1 MAKDTPKVFRFSTR
15 LETFHRSF
23 THTAIIVPEAII
35 EQLPSKGRIR
45 TKGTINKTP
54 FALAIQH
61 RKDGARFFMV
71 SAQLRREAKIQSGDP
86 VKVEFWQVDPDLVD
100 VPDELQAVIEQDADA
115 MKLWKSFTPAMQR
128 GLSHYVNSVKNVDSR
143 IKRALELMEKAKYRQ
158 LHFQKVKKQK
168 GE

>member
-1 MAKDTPKVFRFSTR
+1 MAKDTPKVFSFSTR

-23 THTAIIVPEAII
+23 THTAIIIPAEIL

-45 TKGTINKTP
+45 TKGTFNKTP

-86 VKVEFWQVDPDLVD
+86 GKVEFWQGGFRPSGRARRTASSSNKIRIV
-100 VPDELQAVIEQDADA
+100 
-115 MKLWKSFTPAMQR
+115 TQR
-128 GLSHYVNSVKNVDSR
+128 NCGKH
-143 IKRALELMEKAKYRQ
+143 
-158 LHFQKVKKQK
+158 LHQVYKEAFPIM
-168 GE
+168 

>member
-1 MAKDTPKVFRFSTR
+1 MAKDTPNVFSFSTR

-23 THTAIIVPEAII
+23 THTAIIIPPEIL

-45 TKGTINKTP
+45 TKGTFNKTP

-71 SAQLRREAKIQSGDP
+71 SAQLRKEAKIQSGDP
-86 VKVEFWQVDPDLVD
+86 VKVEFWQVDPNLVD
-100 VPDELQAVIEQDADA
+100 VPEELQAVIDQDSDA
-115 MKLWKSFTPAMQR
+115 KKLWKTFTPAVQR

-143 IKRALELMEKAKYRQ
+143 IKRALEIMEKAKFRQ
-158 LHFQKVKKQK
+158 LHFQKVKKEK